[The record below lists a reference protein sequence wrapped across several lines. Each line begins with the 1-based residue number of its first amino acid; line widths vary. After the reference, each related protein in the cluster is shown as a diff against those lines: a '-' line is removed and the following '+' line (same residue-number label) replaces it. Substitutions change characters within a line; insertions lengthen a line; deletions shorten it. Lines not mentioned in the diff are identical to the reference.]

1 MSWYQSAQEAQ
12 HSDDSRLERLM
23 AFLAHDPNNVNLLRD
38 AAMAA
43 YDEGKLDD
51 SADLLDRYRQ
61 MSPLPPQMVNLE
73 GLIALRSGRTLD
85 AARNFD
91 LLLEQGVGG
100 AAIRFNRAWVHAL
113 DAEYQA
119 ILPLIDAE
127 VIKTQ
132 PKAGALK
139 IQALHHLG
147 LLQEA
152 LAEGAEMVKALPQDD
167 VLLGALSVVA
177 MDADDFDLARIY
189 AEKAGGGVDAL
200 TTRGLISLHEDLPA
214 DATLLFDQA
223 LVKQPSAPRALI
235 GKGLALVIAGDVEN
249 GADYVTQGAQI
260 FGDHLGSWI
269 AAGWMHLLARDF
281 QNARANFERV
291 MMLDENFA
299 ESHGGLAVIAIA
311 EGNLEAAKKRADIA
325 IRLDKDCFGGM
336 LAQMMLRDAAGNE
349 AGAQR
354 IWDKAMEMGI
364 GPNGKTLGQAMIG
377 FGFNPAN
384 RQRAGH

>member
-1 MSWYQSAQEAQ
+1 
-12 HSDDSRLERLM
+12 
-23 AFLAHDPNNVNLLRD
+23 
-38 AAMAA
+38 
-43 YDEGKLDD
+43 
-51 SADLLDRYRQ
+51 
-61 MSPLPPQMVNLE
+61 
-73 GLIALRSGRTLD
+73 
-85 AARNFD
+85 
-91 LLLEQGVGG
+91 
-100 AAIRFNRAWVHAL
+100 
-113 DAEYQA
+113 
-119 ILPLIDAE
+119 
-127 VIKTQ
+127 
-132 PKAGALK
+132 
-139 IQALHHLG
+139 
-147 LLQEA
+147 
-152 LAEGAEMVKALPQDD
+152 MVKALPQDD